1 MVEKD
6 NIKHFIESGREF
18 LWTRETLKKALPL
31 YIILSSVSLL
41 TGIEALLEMSIIA
54 PIVIGSIPLLLVL
67 CVLLYIYGKKNELF
81 QDLLIDTGLGS
92 TLLSLQF
99 LCITITEILSDDY
112 DTIIIWVLLS
122 IYIFL
127 IYIFLKWITTNIR
140 KDKFIPQE
148 QQNDKKNT
156 LKNLT
161 IGATVG
167 AVLVTPISK
176 MVFNLDN
183 DVENILL
190 VVLGAAIAMLNIF
203 GTVYFLKAYYVK
215 KYGFTDP
222 YEDGWYKPKR
232 RKLKEAENEEEL

>member
-127 IYIFLKWITTNIR
+127 VYIFLKWITTNIR

-148 QQNDKKNT
+148 QQNDKKNA
-156 LKNLT
+156 LKNLNN
-161 IGATVG
+161 G
-167 AVLVTPISK
+167 
-176 MVFNLDN
+176 
-183 DVENILL
+183 
-190 VVLGAAIAMLNIF
+190 
-203 GTVYFLKAYYVK
+203 Y
-215 KYGFTDP
+215 
-222 YEDGWYKPKR
+222 
-232 RKLKEAENEEEL
+232 